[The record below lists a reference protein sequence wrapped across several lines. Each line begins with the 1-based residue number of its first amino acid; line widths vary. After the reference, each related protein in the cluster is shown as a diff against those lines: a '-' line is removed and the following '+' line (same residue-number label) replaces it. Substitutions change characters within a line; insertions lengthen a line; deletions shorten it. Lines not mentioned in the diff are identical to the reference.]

1 MDASCSFS
9 VFVLISRAVLHLAAG
24 IDCRKAK
31 PVRSAASVL
40 RVGEFELDVQS
51 GELRKQD
58 LKVRLSDQPFQVLL
72 LLLERP
78 GEVVTREQLQQRLW
92 PAETFVDFDTGL
104 NTAVKKLRDALGDSA
119 DKPRFVETLP
129 RRGYRLIAP
138 VETKPGAEAAAAV
151 PRPPVPARR
160 WAWAGVLAVVVIV
173 SATILAMT
181 AGRVPAERNTT
192 GRGRGT
198 AAAAGAA
205 MPARIESLAVLPLE
219 NLSEDPAQEYFADGM
234 TDALITDLAQ
244 IRGLRVISRTSV
256 MQYKRLRKGL
266 PEIAR
271 ELGVEAVV
279 EGTVMRSGSRVR
291 VTAQLVHAPTDRHL
305 WARSYERELRG
316 VLALQEELAGAI
328 AQAIQV
334 KLQPEGPHRRA
345 ARGSVD
351 PDAYDAYLK
360 GRFFWNRRLPP
371 DFAKAVEYFQRAIE
385 RDPSYA
391 PAYSGLS
398 DAYRMSG
405 LQVLPPREC
414 MPKAEAAARKAL
426 ALDDTLAEAH
436 ASLAGVLYRYQWD
449 WEGAE
454 REFQRS
460 LELDPNYAEGHRAY
474 AIYLLTVRRNEEA
487 VAEARRARELS
498 PLSPVINV
506 ELGGTLVRSGRYDEA
521 IEQVHR
527 VLEMDPKF
535 ARAYMTLAAAYEGQG
550 DRPRAV
556 AALEKAASLS
566 GRAVGGAWLGYFY
579 GVSGRRREALAIL
592 AALAERS
599 RKQYVSPQHLAIVHL
614 GLGHDDE
621 AFALLEKAY
630 EERAFEVLGFSG
642 LLYDRLSGEPRFQD
656 LLRRMRLPTAASRP
670 PA

>member
-1 MDASCSFS
+1 VPA
-9 VFVLISRAVLHLAAG
+9 
-24 IDCRKAK
+24 
-31 PVRSAASVL
+31 L
-40 RVGEFELDVQS
+40 RVGDFELDVQS
-51 GELRKQD
+51 GELRKPDQT
-58 LKVRLSDQPFQVLL
+58 VRLSDQPLQVLL

-104 NTAVKKLRDALGDSA
+104 NNAVKKLRDALGDSA

-138 VETKPGAEAAAAV
+138 IQAEAGGEPAPDASRTTA
-151 PRPPVPARR
+151 PARK
-160 WAWAGVLAVVVIV
+160 WIWAGLLAVVIV
-173 SATILAMT
+173 SAAILAVMRR
-181 AGRVPAERNTT
+181 RVPAERTT
-192 GRGRGT
+192 T
-198 AAAAGAA
+198 AA
-205 MPARIESLAVLPLE
+205 PARIESIAVLPLE
-219 NLSEDPAQEYFADGM
+219 NLGEEPAQEYFADGM

-256 MQYKRLRKGL
+256 MSYKKLRKRL
-266 PEIAR
+266 PDIAR
-271 ELGVEAVV
+271 ELGVDAVV
-279 EGTVMRSGSRVR
+279 EGTVTRSGSRVR
-291 VTAQLVHAPTDRHL
+291 VTAQLIHAPTDRHL
-305 WARSYERELRG
+305 WARTYEREVRD
-316 VLALQEELAGAI
+316 VLALQAELAAAI

-334 KLQPEGPHRRA
+334 KLQPEEQRRL
-345 ARGSVD
+345 ARTAVVD

-360 GRFFWNRRLPP
+360 GRFFWNRRSPP
-371 DFAKAVEYFQRAIE
+371 DLSKAVEYFQQAIE
-385 RDPSYA
+385 RDSAYA

-398 DAYRMSG
+398 DAYRMFG
-405 LQVLPPREC
+405 LQGLPPREC

-454 REFQRS
+454 REFQLS

-474 AIYLLTVRRNEEA
+474 AIYLATVRRNEEA

-498 PLSPVINV
+498 PLSPTINV
-506 ELGGTLVRSGRYDEA
+506 ELGGTLVSVGRYDEA
-521 IEQVHR
+521 IQQLQR

-535 ARAYMTLAAAYEGQG
+535 ARAYVTLGAAYEGQG
-550 DRPRAV
+550 DRPKAI

-566 GRAVGGAWLGYFY
+566 GGAGTAWLGYFY

-592 AALAERS
+592 AAIEERS
-599 RKQYVSPQHLAIVHL
+599 RKQYVSPQHAAIVHL
-614 GLGHDDE
+614 GLGHEKE

-630 EERAFEVLGFSG
+630 EERAFEFLGFSRA
-642 LLYDRLSGEPRFQD
+642 LFDRLSDDPRFQD
-656 LLRRMRLPTAASRP
+656 LLRRMRLPTAAG
-670 PA
+670 